1 MKSPSKPRC
10 PKPMVYNRVDF
21 VRVDGT
27 DTCGLPI
34 QVGAD
39 WMSVQTAKRLRKK
52 LKEAIEYVEA
62 KNGDVQG

>member
-1 MKSPSKPRC
+1 
-10 PKPMVYNRVDF
+10 MVYNRVDF